1 MLVRNGGHVQGSFV
15 QVARPPSSSSAG
27 ECGHPFSAST
37 NDQKKERYGKIF
49 KCRLFG
55 RPNVMSADPSFNR
68 YILQNEG
75 RMFRAGYPQ
84 SFRDLVGK
92 KGFISIHGDLH
103 RKLHGIAV
111 NLMTSEKVK
120 NNFITDIQ
128 IILQKTMGTWKDKR
142 INHVDT
148 MQLAISLMA
157 NQLLGISTEDE
168 INEMA
173 PIFCAFVGGIIS
185 LPIKISG
192 FTYLKAMK
200 ARRAL
205 IGKICEIIDKRRC
218 SLDGVK
224 HNGLLER
231 LPDEDNI
238 SQEIIADFIISLLFA
253 GHETTAKTMSF
264 AIYFLTQWP
273 EAVEQFR

>member
-1 MLVRNGGHVQGSFV
+1 DYSEKPTEAPRITQLSQG
-15 QVARPPSSSSAG
+15 QQSSSTVTSTSIDSGG
-27 ECGHPFSAST
+27 ESFQSMEQQVQEEMHQEDMEVDISSST
-37 NDQKKERYGKIF
+37 FGSKNPVPCLRDWLKVKPMFGGKLPADIYLVLYGKIF

-92 KGFISIHGDLH
+92 KGFIFIHGDLH

-111 NLMTSEKVK
+111 NLMASEKVK

-142 INHVDT
+142 
-148 MQLAISLMA
+148 MFF
-157 NQLLGISTEDE
+157 E
-168 INEMA
+168 
-173 PIFCAFVGGIIS
+173 
-185 LPIKISG
+185 
-192 FTYLKAMK
+192 
-200 ARRAL
+200 ARRDL
-205 IGKICEIIDKRRC
+205 IGKICEIIDKWRC
-218 SLDGVK
+218 ILDGVK

-238 SQEIIADFIISLLFA
+238 SQEIVADFIISLLFA